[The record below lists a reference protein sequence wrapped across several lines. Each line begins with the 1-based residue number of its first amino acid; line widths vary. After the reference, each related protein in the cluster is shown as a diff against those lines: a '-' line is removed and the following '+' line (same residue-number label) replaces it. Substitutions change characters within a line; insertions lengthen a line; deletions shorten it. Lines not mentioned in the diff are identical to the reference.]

1 MNKRPRS
8 VAPFCFIKI
17 TARSQCSELVHNA
30 QVAARSN
37 ARHHVQALK
46 CLATGVTGIGA
57 HSAASASL
65 QHLQFDCNGALP
77 PHSLAHLRSFASLRS
92 LTLVDTFAATP
103 DSDDCTHL
111 RGDQTVLC
119 HASAPGQMVKQRRS
133 GMLAGPADASEAAC
147 DDVWGALAGAV
158 ASALPKLQRAALA
171 RQDTFGE
178 CLAHALAQ
186 RDNDAEHC
194 SVSLC

>member
-1 MNKRPRS
+1 MCTMLFHQVS
-8 VAPFCFIKI
+8 AQ
-17 TARSQCSELVHNA
+17 SQCSAFVHNA
-30 QVAARSN
+30 RVAAGSN

-111 RGDQTVLC
+111 RDDQTLLC
-119 HASAPGQMVKQRRS
+119 HVPAPGQMVKQTY
-133 GMLAGPADASEAAC
+133 GGKLAGPADDSEVVY
-147 DDVWGALAGAV
+147 DNVWGALAEAV
-158 ASALPKLQRAALA
+158 SSALPKLQRAVLA

-178 CLAHALAQ
+178 CLAHTLAQ
-186 RDNDAEHC
+186 RESALDHC